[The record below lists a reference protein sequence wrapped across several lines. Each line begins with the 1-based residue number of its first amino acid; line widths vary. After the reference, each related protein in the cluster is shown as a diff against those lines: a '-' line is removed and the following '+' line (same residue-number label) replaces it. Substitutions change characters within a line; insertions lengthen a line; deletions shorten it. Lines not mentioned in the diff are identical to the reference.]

1 MGNNKAK
8 KRVIMGQWG
17 IIMAQCGSILLIGI
31 PLGQVGVSR
40 VTMAQFG
47 GRVIKCQWGLWVS
60 RGLIAQCIY
69 NLKEIKTNFIYFS
82 AFLDYIIQL

>member
-40 VTMAQFG
+40 VTMAQLG
-47 GRVIKCQWGLWVS
+47 GGE
-60 RGLIAQCIY
+60 GH
-69 NLKEIKTNFIYFS
+69 
-82 AFLDYIIQL
+82 